1 MLPMKIYPDLSYC
14 REIHE
19 TDVNYTYNLQWIDS
33 SVSLNGT
40 RGSLFIFIRSTI
52 PMISG
57 DFLTQWNGSQVSRT
71 GQYGTNDKGKLKHSS
86 VHAILFLAYVEIRP
100 FNVTNAKV
108 GGIEHVCF
116 IKMAGR
122 HMLFSLEKIV

>member
-1 MLPMKIYPDLSYC
+1 MLPIKIYPDLSYC

-57 DFLTQWNGSQVSRT
+57 DFLTRWNGSQVSRT

-86 VHAILFLAYVEIRP
+86 VHAILFLAYVKIRLSRM
-100 FNVTNAKV
+100 VV
-108 GGIEHVCF
+108 DY
-116 IKMAGR
+116 
-122 HMLFSLEKIV
+122 

>member
-40 RGSLFIFIRSTI
+40 RGSLFTSTI
-52 PMISG
+52 LMISG
-57 DFLTQWNGSQVSRT
+57 DFLTRWNGSQVSRT

-86 VHAILFLAYVEIRP
+86 VHAILFLAYVEIRLP
-100 FNVTNAKV
+100 RMVVNY
-108 GGIEHVCF
+108 
-116 IKMAGR
+116 
-122 HMLFSLEKIV
+122 